1 MGVKIR
7 AGLVAVALLTVA
19 ACATRYGDM
28 GLTGGVAAE
37 PITSDIYRIKAR
49 GNGYTDQARVQDFVP
64 GVETEPIRVASADP
78 PSTKWVAPAA
88 RAVSADLSNTYQAT
102 RVGNTVIGSYNPGVT
117 VDFVKPGQDTYVR
130 VVTVARGQQPPPG
143 AFDAAEIAR
152 TIGPR
157 LKGA

>member
-1 MGVKIR
+1 MGIKTR
-7 AGLVAVALLTVA
+7 AGLVAVALLTVT

-49 GNGYTDQARVQDFVP
+49 GNGYTDQARVQDFVLLKSA
-64 GVETEPIRVASADP
+64 ETALAAGATHFVLGGSADATRMGSITTP
-78 PSTKWVAPAA
+78 GS
-88 RAVSADLSNTYQAT
+88 YQAT
-102 RVGNTVIGSYNPGVT
+102 RVGNTVIGSYNPGT
-117 VDFVKPGQDTYVR
+117 TIDFVKPGQDTYVR